1 MRLVCHWLK
10 INDRN
15 DEIIL
20 FLDIKQM
27 SMMMPMVNSNICSPS
42 SGQNFHLC
50 NHIRMQLS
58 TQPSIALFNLNNSGT
73 SRYLQY
79 FVRINDCSIGSPKVG
94 EETRYIFIC
103 LLAEFRLAIIISSL
117 FRVETTFCSRYVVHM
132 IIAACGQW

>member
-20 FLDIKQM
+20 FLD
-27 SMMMPMVNSNICSPS
+27 VNDDANSNKCSPS

-94 EETRYIFIC
+94 KEARYIFIC
-103 LLAEFRLAIIISSL
+103 LLAEFRLAIISSL
-117 FRVETTFCSRYVVHM
+117 FRVESTFCSRYVVHM
-132 IIAACGQW
+132 IIVA